1 MDILKDMLKKTLE
14 RNLLKYSAGRAICCP
29 RCNQIADYRS
39 WVIWDSPAG
48 QTGANCAD
56 CWRLGLQKVHD
67 DKPHSYLLSVG
78 WQVTTL
84 VNFEKKPKEKRKGFP
99 ITKAALDRALRSDI
113 FKQQK
118 RMGNCTKHDRLF
130 PEYVCAQLIGNKT
143 ADGIDYNYD
152 RCAEFSGLQI
162 ADYVAEYCRL
172 NHLTGGST

>member
-1 MDILKDMLKKTLE
+1 MDMLKDMLKKTLE

-56 CWRLGLQKVHD
+56 CWRLALAKVHD

-84 VNFEKKPKEKRKGFP
+84 VDFEKKPRAKPVNTLKTQAQR
-99 ITKAALDRALRSDI
+99 TKDVFNSM
-113 FKQQK
+113 K

-162 ADYVAEYCRL
+162 TDYVVEYCRL
-172 NHLTGGST
+172 NRLTGGAV